1 MLEFPPLPPSPVEEA
16 DEENSDVGQNAVIS
30 TRSKCHGNRTM
41 EYRPRVPPHRSQIVD
56 TKDHQTSLNT
66 RSMDA
71 GFSRGRRTPAA
82 SNSRRE
88 VSFPFLCSL
97 FSFLFLITSGAL
109 SNFVRDQNRSGNK
122 GTKKKGR
129 DGRYAAKDNDAKR
142 ERNSMS
148 R

>member
-30 TRSKCHGNRTM
+30 TRSKSHGNRTM
-41 EYRPRVPPHRSQIVD
+41 EYRPRVPPHRGQIVD
-56 TKDHQTSLNT
+56 AKDHQTSLNT

-82 SNSRRE
+82 GNSRRE
-88 VSFPFLCSL
+88 VPFPFLCSF
-97 FSFLFLITSGAL
+97 FSFLFSMTSGAP
-109 SNFVRDQNRSGNK
+109 SNFFKDQNRSDNE
-122 GTKKKGR
+122 GTRTGR
-129 DGRYAAKDNDAKR
+129 DGRYAAKDNGAKR
-142 ERNSMS
+142 ERNSLS